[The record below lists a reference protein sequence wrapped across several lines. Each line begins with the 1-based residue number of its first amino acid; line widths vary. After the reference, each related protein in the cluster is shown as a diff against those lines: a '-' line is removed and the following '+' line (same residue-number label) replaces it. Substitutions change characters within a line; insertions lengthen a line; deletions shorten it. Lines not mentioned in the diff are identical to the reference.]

1 MSESIN
7 EAELGRSKKNAT
19 PSEHLEHLLNIG
31 WAPSSLLVRKYIAKY
46 GLQDELTQW
55 QKNNE
60 NFALLDNKGN
70 NGKKVTK
77 R

>member
-31 WAPSSLLVRKYIAKY
+31 WAPASLLVRKYVAKY
-46 GLQDELTQW
+46 GLQNELSQW

-60 NFALLDNKGN
+60 NFAPSAN

>member
-7 EAELGRSKKNAT
+7 EAELGRSKKTAT
-19 PSEHLEHLLNIG
+19 PSEHLEHLLNLG
-31 WAPSSLLVRKYIAKY
+31 WGTSSLLIRKYVAKY
-46 GLQDELTQW
+46 NLQNELSQW

-60 NFALLDNKGN
+60 NFSSSKESS
-70 NGKKVTK
+70 KKVTK

>member
-1 MSESIN
+1 MSENIN
-7 EAELGRSKKNAT
+7 EAELGRSKKSAT

-31 WAPSSLLVRKYIAKY
+31 WVSSSLLIRKYVAKF
-46 GLQDELTQW
+46 GLQNELAQW

-60 NFALLDNKGN
+60 VFAPLTN
-70 NGKKVTK
+70 NSRKVTK

>member
-1 MSESIN
+1 MSENIN
-7 EAELGRSKKNAT
+7 DSELGRSKKTAT

-31 WAPSSLLVRKYIAKY
+31 WLPSSLLVRKYIAKY
-46 GLQDELTQW
+46 GLQDELSQW

-60 NFALLDNKGN
+60 SFALLTN
-70 NGKKVTK
+70 NSKKVTK

>member
-7 EAELGRSKKNAT
+7 EAELGRSKKSAT
-19 PSEHLEHLLNIG
+19 PPEHLEHLLNIG
-31 WAPSSLLVRKYIAKY
+31 WPPNSLLVRKYVSKY
-46 GLQDELTQW
+46 GLQDALAQW

-60 NFALLDNKGN
+60 NFALTPN

>member
-1 MSESIN
+1 MNENIN

-19 PSEHLEHLLNIG
+19 PAEHLEHLLTIG
-31 WAPSSLLVRKYIAKY
+31 WLPSSLLIRKYVAKFA
-46 GLQDELTQW
+46 LQNELTQW

-60 NFALLDNKGN
+60 NFVPLAN
-70 NGKKVTK
+70 NNRKVTK